1 MSIEQATTRTE
12 PGQIAPAME
21 AETATPPTVES
32 EVADATTTSLACY
45 FVKNGSVT
53 WQWGLNNDDSY
64 YKLNGDWKKT
74 PYTKLTKFFTQTSKT
89 DITNAAAKAQSYYGL
104 DGYSL
109 VGIFAANGSSGYN
122 YPVVVNNSEELYP
135 AY

>member
-1 MSIEQATTRTE
+1 MSVEQVSTRME
-12 PGQIAPAME
+12 PGQTAPAME

-32 EVADATTTSLACY
+32 GVADATTTSLACY
-45 FVKNGSVT
+45 FVKGGSVT
-53 WQWGLNNDDSY
+53 WYWGLNNDNSY
-64 YKLNGDWKKT
+64 YKLNGDWKQT

-89 DITNAAAKAQSYYGL
+89 DITTAAAKAQSYYGL

-109 VGIFAANGSSGYN
+109 VGIFAADGSSGYN
-122 YPVVVNNSEELYP
+122 YPVVLNNTEELYP